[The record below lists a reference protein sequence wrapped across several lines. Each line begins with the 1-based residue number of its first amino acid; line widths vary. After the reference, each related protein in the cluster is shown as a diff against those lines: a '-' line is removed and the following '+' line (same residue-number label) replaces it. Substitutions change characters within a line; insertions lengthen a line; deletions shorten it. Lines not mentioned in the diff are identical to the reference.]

1 MADPRKNASPDVSD
15 DEVAP
20 VSKSNLNPD
29 PPKTSG
35 HDPEKLK
42 DAINI
47 VYDNVCLAQSK
58 TSAFTMMDCRNT
70 KESRDVLL
78 KSVEKYKEGTASF
91 GEDEVKAI
99 NTLIQGANIQQQ
111 QKPAVFTF
119 DGSIE
124 ILEKLELV
132 QEWVRENRSPSQ
144 KLKEAKEIKAKLK
157 KR

>member
-1 MADPRKNASPDVSD
+1 MSDSKNSD
-15 DEVAP
+15 DELEP
-20 VSKSNLNPD
+20 VSKSNIKD
-29 PPKTSG
+29 SPKASG
-35 HDPEKLK
+35 HDSEKLK

-47 VYDNVCLAQSK
+47 VYDNICLAQSK
-58 TSAFTMMDCRNT
+58 TAAFTMMDCRNT

-78 KSVEKYKEGTASF
+78 KSVEKYKDGMASF
-91 GEDEVKAI
+91 GEEEVKAI
-99 NTLIQGANIQQQ
+99 NTLIQGANVQQQ

-119 DGSIE
+119 DGSID

-144 KLKEAKEIKAKLK
+144 KLKEAKEIKARGK